1 MTTAEAAIARI
12 NARHEAHHAD
22 IDAGTYSEP
31 RGSMRKRAST
41 VYWPL
46 GTRGVDGR
54 RRNGRVVRSWKSGAE

>member
-1 MTTAEAAIARI
+1 MTAIERINRRCAEAI
-12 NARHEAHHAD
+12 D
-22 IDAGTYSEP
+22 TIDAGTYSEP
-31 RGSMRKRAST
+31 RGSMRKSAT